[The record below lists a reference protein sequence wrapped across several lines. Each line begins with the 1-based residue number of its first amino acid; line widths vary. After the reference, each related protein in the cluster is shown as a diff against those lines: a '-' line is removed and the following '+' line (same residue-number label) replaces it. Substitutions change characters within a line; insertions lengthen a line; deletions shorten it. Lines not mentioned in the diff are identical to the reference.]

1 VKRRAAAQLDLAL
14 DERKAPVPKTAMV
27 MAAGLGKRMRPM
39 TETVPKPLLKLAG
52 KPLIDGVLDR
62 LVEAGVRRVV
72 VNLHHLGEAIEAH
85 LKDRTSPEIVFSREE
100 PIQDT
105 GGGIRQALPLLG
117 SEPFLVANAKI
128 VWLDGKESA
137 LGRLAHAWDAAR
149 MDALLLLYPCADA
162 LGYEGQ
168 GDFFI
173 DQVGKVRR
181 RRSWEVA
188 PFVYTG
194 VQIVHPRLFADAPEG
209 PFSMNLLWD
218 RAIEAERLYA
228 LRHDGEW
235 YQVSTPQQLA
245 LVEERIRGGAH
256 QYFYRA

>member
-1 VKRRAAAQLDLAL
+1 LKGRAA
-14 DERKAPVPKTAMV
+14 
-27 MAAGLGKRMRPM
+27 
-39 TETVPKPLLKLAG
+39 
-52 KPLIDGVLDR
+52 
-62 LVEAGVRRVV
+62 
-72 VNLHHLGEAIEAH
+72 
-85 LKDRTSPEIVFSREE
+85 PEIVFSREE

-117 SEPFLVANAKI
+117 PAPFVVANGKI
-128 VWLDGKESA
+128 VWLDGKEKA
-137 LGRLAHAWDAAR
+137 LHRLARSWDEAR
-149 MDALLLLYPCADA
+149 MDALLLLHASVDA
-162 LGYEGQ
+162 LGYDGP

-173 DQVGKVRR
+173 DQVGRVRR

-194 VQIVHPRLFADAPEG
+194 LQIVHPRLFAEAPAG

-235 YQVSTPQQLA
+235 YQVSTPEQFA
-245 LVEERIRGGAH
+245 LIEERIKGGAH
-256 QYFYRA
+256 HFFYRS